1 MREILEGKFSN
12 AKQNALEILAVK
24 RSIISEISKEFVN
37 YIFAEFDRSSL
48 IKNITDSLSLV
59 ELLIMQIIK
68 KKKTKM
74 GDINQKDMLCN
85 QH

>member
-68 KKKTKM
+68 KKNKN
-74 GDINQKDMLCN
+74 GR
-85 QH
+85 H